1 MSSIAEMMSPI
12 NSNIAPTIG
21 MSKTTIKMPK
31 AIESINPITVFE
43 YETQSLKRVSHPAF
57 RLCTMNELAFI
68 HHLVLHIQFRHK
80 DHRLQHFQS
89 VIVQFNK
96 DNKT

>member
-1 MSSIAEMMSPI
+1 MSSIAEMMSAI

-43 YETQSLKRVSHPAF
+43 YEMQSLKRVSHPAF

-68 HHLVLHIQFRHK
+68 PHLVLHIQFRHK
-80 DHRLQHFQS
+80 DHRLHHFQR
-89 VIVQFNK
+89 VLVQLPI
-96 DNKT
+96 DH